1 MARRIKQSNKLA
13 RSNTAHARLARR
25 PQKRESDWINRS
37 YHASVLQEQKKKGRI
52 LTRSEKESQYE
63 LARWYFFN

>member
-1 MARRIKQSNKLA
+1 MAKKTKLA
-13 RSNTAHARLARR
+13 RSNAAHVRLATK
-25 PQKRESDWINRS
+25 PMKKESDWINRA
-37 YHASVLQEQKKKGRI
+37 YHASVLNEQKKKGRI